1 MPRTPAPDSNLRPW
15 WRRPWRWITA
25 HRRLAA
31 SHFLRGLAYGAGTL
45 VITLLGIWLQQ

>member
-1 MPRTPAPDSNLRPW
+1 MPRTPALQPSARSW
-15 WRRPWRWITA
+15 WHRPWRWITA

-45 VITLLGIWLQQ
+45 VITLLGIWLQH